1 VSEADHER
9 NKGIAMRN
17 LIGRRTV
24 PDIRQS
30 EAAECGLAC
39 LAMVLGYHGHDVELG
54 TLRRRHPTSLSGLTM
69 RGLMALAG
77 RMDLTTRA
85 LRLESEQLGML
96 ALPAVLH
103 WDMDHFVVLT
113 AVKRNGHLVVHDPA
127 RGERRIGPAEASR
140 RFTGVAM
147 ELTPTHRFRQ
157 ADDTAA
163 LRLRDLLGSL
173 RGFGGPLTQILILS
187 LLLQLYVLASP
198 FFMQLVVDDAVGKGD
213 SGLLLALAIGF
224 GLLAVL
230 NAGATA
236 LRAFVVQYVQ
246 SVISVRI
253 GVGLFQHLIRL
264 PFDYF
269 EKRHVGDLV
278 SRFGSADNVRTIL
291 AEGVTTALVDG
302 AMAALTLAM
311 MLAYAPPLAGIVLL
325 ALALY
330 TALRVGLFPAL
341 RRRFL
346 DLIENRARETSVL
359 VESIRAE
366 QTIKMFGCESQREA
380 IWANR
385 RVDTVNA
392 ETAVARLQ
400 AGFKAANDVL
410 SGLENV
416 VVVCLGGLAA
426 LDGRITV
433 GMLFA
438 FVAYKTQFAEKAGRL
453 LDKAIELRMLR
464 LHLQRLA
471 DIALTEPEPGLDR
484 AAGYPRPLLGSIE
497 VRGLSFRYSA
507 DEPFVFENVSFGIA
521 AGEHVAI
528 AGASGCGKTTLL
540 KILVGLV
547 QPTAGEVL
555 VDGLPLAVLG
565 PQAFREQIGVVMQ
578 DDQLL
583 SGSIADNICCFD
595 QASDLPH
602 MRECAEL
609 AGIHEEILRMPMT
622 YNTLIGDMGSA
633 LSGGQKQ
640 RILLARAL
648 YRRPKLLFIDEGT
661 SHLDVRMEEQVN
673 AAVRALGLT
682 RVSIAHRPQTL
693 ASADRV
699 LHFSEGGLQEKLL
712 IAQAA

>member
-1 VSEADHER
+1 MG
-9 NKGIAMRN
+9 K
-17 LIGRRTV
+17 LISRRSV

-39 LAMVLGYHGHDVELG
+39 LAMVLGYHGHNVDLG
-54 TLRRRHPTSLSGLTM
+54 TLRRRHPTSLNGLTM
-69 RGLMALAG
+69 RGLTALAA
-77 RMDLTTRA
+77 RMDLTARA
-85 LRLESEQLGML
+85 LRLEAEQVGML

-103 WDMDHFVVLT
+103 WEMDHFVVLT
-113 AVKRNGHLVVHDPA
+113 AVKRNGDLVVHDPA
-127 RGERRIGPAEASR
+127 RGARRIKSAEAGR

-147 ELTPTHRFRQ
+147 ELTPTHRFCP
-157 ADDTAA
+157 ADDTAV

-173 RGFGGPLTQILILS
+173 RGFGGSLTQILVLS

-236 LRAFVVQYVQ
+236 LRAFVVQYLQ

-253 GVGLFQHLIRL
+253 GIGLFQHLIRL

-278 SRFGSADNVRTIL
+278 SRFGSADNVRSIL

-302 AMAALTLAM
+302 AMALLTLAM

-325 ALALY
+325 ALAIY
-330 TALRVGLFPAL
+330 TALRIGLFPAL

-392 ETAVARLQ
+392 ETAVAHLQ

-410 SGLENV
+410 SGLENI

-426 LDGRITV
+426 LDGRLTV

-438 FVAYKTQFAEKAGRL
+438 FVAYKTQFSEKAGRL

-471 DIALTEPEPGLDR
+471 DIALTEPEMGLDR
-484 AAGYPRPLLGSIE
+484 PTGYARPLRGAIE
-497 VRGLSFRYSA
+497 ARGLSFRYSD
-507 DEPFVFENVSFGIA
+507 DEPFVFENLNFRVA
-521 AGEHVAI
+521 AGEHLAI

-555 VDGLPLAVLG
+555 IDGLPLPVLG

-602 MRECAEL
+602 MRDCAEL
-609 AGIHEEILRMPMT
+609 AGIHDEIMRMPMA
-622 YNTLIGDMGSA
+622 YNTLIGDMGSS

-673 AAVRALGLT
+673 AGVRALGLT

-699 LHFSEGGLQEKLL
+699 LHFDEGALNEVVSVARAGWKPLV
-712 IAQAA
+712 ATP

>member
-1 VSEADHER
+1 MG
-9 NKGIAMRN
+9 K
-17 LIGRRTV
+17 LIGRRSI

-39 LAMVLGYHGHDVELG
+39 LAMVLGYHGHNVDLG
-54 TLRRRHPTSLSGLTM
+54 TLRRRHPTSLNGLTM
-69 RGLMALAG
+69 RGLVALAA
-77 RMDLTTRA
+77 RMDLTARA
-85 LRLESEQLGML
+85 LRLEAEQVGML

-103 WDMDHFVVLT
+103 WEMDHFVVLT
-113 AVKRNGHLVVHDPA
+113 AVKRSGDLIVHDPA
-127 RGERRIGPAEASR
+127 RGVRQIKSAEASR

-147 ELTPTHRFRQ
+147 ELTPTHRFRP
-157 ADDTAA
+157 ADDTVR

-173 RGFGGPLTQILILS
+173 RGFGGSLTQILALS

-236 LRAFVVQYVQ
+236 LRAFVVQYLQ

-253 GVGLFQHLIRL
+253 GIGLFQHLIRL
-264 PFDYF
+264 PLDYF

-278 SRFGSADNVRTIL
+278 SRFGSADNVRSIL

-302 AMAALTLAM
+302 AMAVLTLAM
-311 MLAYAPPLAGIVLL
+311 MLAYSPPLTGIVLL
-325 ALALY
+325 ALAIY
-330 TALRVGLFPAL
+330 TTLRIGLFPAL

-400 AGFKAANDVL
+400 AGSKAANDVL
-410 SGLENV
+410 SGLENIA
-416 VVVCLGGLAA
+416 VVCLGGLAA
-426 LDGRITV
+426 LDGRLTV

-438 FVAYKTQFAEKAGRL
+438 FVAYKTQFSEKAGRL

-471 DIALTEPEPGLDR
+471 DIALTEPEMGLDR
-484 AAGYPRPLLGSIE
+484 PTGYARPLLGAIE
-497 VRGLSFRYSA
+497 ARGLSFRYSE
-507 DEPFVFENVSFGIA
+507 DEPFVFENVNFHVA
-521 AGEHVAI
+521 AGEHLAI
-528 AGASGCGKTTLL
+528 AGVSGCGKTTLL

-547 QPTAGEVL
+547 QPTTGEVL
-555 VDGLPLAVLG
+555 IDGLPLPVLG

-602 MRECAEL
+602 MRDCAEL
-609 AGIHEEILRMPMT
+609 AGIHDEIMRMPMA
-622 YNTLIGDMGSA
+622 YNTLIGDMGSS

-648 YRRPKLLFIDEGT
+648 YRRPRLLFIDEGT

-673 AAVRALGLT
+673 AGVRGLGLT

-699 LHFSEGGLQEKLL
+699 LHFDEGGLNEVVSVARAGWKPLV
-712 IAQAA
+712 ATP

>member
-1 VSEADHER
+1 MGA
-9 NKGIAMRN
+9 
-17 LIGRRTV
+17 
-24 PDIRQS
+24 
-30 EAAECGLAC
+30 
-39 LAMVLGYHGHDVELG
+39 
-54 TLRRRHPTSLSGLTM
+54 
-69 RGLMALAG
+69 LMALAG
-77 RMDLTTRA
+77 RMDLTARA
-85 LRLESEQLGML
+85 LRLEAEQLGSL

-113 AVKRNGHLVVHDPA
+113 TVKRNGDLVVHDPA
-127 RGERRIGPAEASR
+127 RGKLRIGSAEASR

-147 ELTPTHRFRQ
+147 ELTPTHHFRQ
-157 ADDTAA
+157 VDDTVV
-163 LRLRDLLGSL
+163 LRLRDLLGTL
-173 RGFGGPLTQILILS
+173 RGFGGSLTQILTLS

-213 SGLLLALAIGF
+213 SSLLLALAIGF
-224 GLLAVL
+224 GLLVL
-230 NAGATA
+230 VNAGASA
-236 LRAFVVQYVQ
+236 LRALVVQYVQ
-246 SVISVRI
+246 SVVSVRI

-278 SRFGSADNVRTIL
+278 SRFGSADNIRTIL

-302 AMAALTLAM
+302 AMAVLTLAM
-311 MLAYAPPLAGIVLL
+311 MLAYSPPLAGIVLL
-325 ALALY
+325 ALTVY
-330 TALRVGLFPAL
+330 TALRIGLLPAL

-359 VESIRAE
+359 VESMRAE
-366 QTIKMFGCESQREA
+366 QTIKMFGREAQRDA
-380 IWANR
+380 IWANC

-400 AGFKAANDVL
+400 ASFKAANDVL
-410 SGLENV
+410 FGLENV

-464 LHLQRLA
+464 LHLQRIA
-471 DIALTEPEPGLDR
+471 DIALTEPEAGLDQPI
-484 AAGYPRPLLGSIE
+484 GYARPLLGAIE

-507 DEPFVFENVSFGIA
+507 DEPFVFENINFSIA

-555 VDGLPLAVLG
+555 FDGLPLPVLG
-565 PQAFREQIGVVMQ
+565 PAAFRAQIGVVMQ

-595 QASDLPH
+595 QASDLVH
-602 MRECAEL
+602 MRDCAEL
-609 AGIHEEILRMPMT
+609 AGIHDEIMRMPMA

-640 RILLARAL
+640 RVLLARAL

-673 AAVRALGLT
+673 AAVRGLGLT
-682 RVSIAHRPQTL
+682 RVNIAHRPQTL

-699 LHFSEGGLQEKLL
+699 LHFGEGCLQDAVL
-712 IAQAA
+712 IGRAA

>member
-1 VSEADHER
+1 MG
-9 NKGIAMRN
+9 K
-17 LIGRRTV
+17 LISRRSV

-39 LAMVLGYHGHDVELG
+39 LAMVLGYHGHNVDLG
-54 TLRRRHPTSLSGLTM
+54 TLRRRHPTSLNGLTM
-69 RGLMALAG
+69 RGLTALAA
-77 RMDLTTRA
+77 RMDLTARA
-85 LRLESEQLGML
+85 LRLEAEQVGML

-103 WDMDHFVVLT
+103 WEMDHFVVLT
-113 AVKRNGHLVVHDPA
+113 AVKRNGDLVVHDPA
-127 RGERRIGPAEASR
+127 RGVRRIKSAESSR

-147 ELTPTHRFRQ
+147 ELTPTHRFHP
-157 ADDTAA
+157 ADDTAR

-173 RGFGGPLTQILILS
+173 RGFGGSLTQILVLS

-224 GLLAVL
+224 GLLAIL
-230 NAGATA
+230 NSGATA
-236 LRAFVVQYVQ
+236 LRAFVVQYLQ

-253 GVGLFQHLIRL
+253 GIGLFQHLIRL

-278 SRFGSADNVRTIL
+278 SRFGSADNVRSIL

-302 AMAALTLAM
+302 AMAGLTLAV
-311 MLAYAPPLAGIVLL
+311 MLAYSPPLAGIVLL
-325 ALALY
+325 ALAIY
-330 TALRVGLFPAL
+330 TALRIGLFPAL

-380 IWANR
+380 VWANR

-410 SGLENV
+410 SGLENI

-426 LDGRITV
+426 LDGRLTV

-438 FVAYKTQFAEKAGRL
+438 FVAYKTQFTEKAGRL

-471 DIALTEPEPGLDR
+471 DIALTEPETGLDR
-484 AAGYPRPLLGSIE
+484 PTGYVRPLLGAIE
-497 VRGLSFRYSA
+497 VRGLSFRYSE
-507 DEPFVFENVSFGIA
+507 DEPFVFENVNFRVA
-521 AGEHVAI
+521 AGEHLAI

-555 VDGLPLAVLG
+555 IDGLPLPVLG

-578 DDQLL
+578 DDHLL

-602 MRECAEL
+602 MRDCAEL
-609 AGIHEEILRMPMT
+609 AGIHDEIMRMPMA
-622 YNTLIGDMGSA
+622 YNTLIGDMGSS

-648 YRRPKLLFIDEGT
+648 YCHPKLLFIDEGT

-673 AAVRALGLT
+673 AGVRGLGLT

-699 LHFSEGGLQEKLL
+699 LHFDEGALNEVVSMARAGWKPLV
-712 IAQAA
+712 ATP

>member
-1 VSEADHER
+1 
-9 NKGIAMRN
+9 MRN
-17 LIGRRTV
+17 LLGRRTV

-30 EAAECGLAC
+30 EAAECGLTC
-39 LAMVLGYHGHDVELG
+39 LAMVLGYHGHDVDLG

-69 RGLMALAG
+69 RGLMALAA
-77 RMDLTTRA
+77 RMDLTARA
-85 LRLESEQLGML
+85 LRLEAEQLGML

-103 WDMDHFVVLT
+103 WDMDHFVVLV
-113 AVKRNGHLVVHDPA
+113 AIRRNGSLVVHDPA
-127 RGERRIGPAEASR
+127 RGERRIGPAEAGR

-147 ELTPTHRFRQ
+147 ELTPTHHFRQ
-157 ADDTAA
+157 ADARA
-163 LRLRDLLGSL
+163 VLRLRHLLGSL
-173 RGFGGPLTQILILS
+173 RGFGGSLAQILTLS

-213 SGLLLALAIGF
+213 PRLLLALAIGF

-236 LRAFVVQYVQ
+236 LRAFVVQFVQ

-264 PFDYF
+264 PFNYF

-278 SRFGSADNVRTIL
+278 SRFGSADNVRSIL

-302 AMAALTLAM
+302 SMTVLTLAM
-311 MLAYAPPLAGIVLL
+311 MLAYAPSLAGIVLL
-325 ALALY
+325 ALGVY
-330 TALRVGLFPAL
+330 TALRIGLFPAL

-359 VESIRAE
+359 VETVRAE
-366 QTIKMFGCESQREA
+366 QTIKMFGCEAQREA

-385 RVDTVNA
+385 RVDRVNA
-392 ETAVARLQ
+392 ETGVARLQ

-410 SGLENV
+410 FGLENIA
-416 VVVCLGGLAA
+416 VVCLGGLAA
-426 LDGRITV
+426 LDGRISV

-464 LHLQRLA
+464 LHLERLA
-471 DIALTEPEPGLDR
+471 DIALTEPEAGLDQP
-484 AAGYPRPLLGSIE
+484 AGYARPLLGAIE
-497 VRGLSFRYSA
+497 VRGLSFRYSV
-507 DEPFVFENVSFGIA
+507 DEPFVLQDVSFSIA
-521 AGEHVAI
+521 PGEHVAI

-547 QPTAGEVL
+547 QPTAGAVL
-555 VDGLPLAVLG
+555 MDGLPLPVLG
-565 PQAFREQIGVVMQ
+565 PRAFREQIGVVMQ

-602 MRECAEL
+602 MRDCAEL
-609 AGIHEEILRMPMT
+609 AGIHDEIMRMPMA

-673 AAVRALGLT
+673 AAVRGLGLT

-699 LHFSEGGLQEKLL
+699 LHFAEDGLRETIL
-712 IAQAA
+712 IARAAA